1 MVVTFAI
8 GLEAKIQ
15 GCSRQPDLSLSPSP
29 EGWDTTETPHR
40 SPTTPRLGF
49 SFNSAMHTGEI
60 CLSSAFDVAEE
71 GNEIHKLQPSF
82 SSKVLSSS

>member
-1 MVVTFAI
+1 MSLLPLDLRPKFKDA
-8 GLEAKIQ
+8 Q
-15 GCSRQPDLSLSPSP
+15 GSQISVSLSP

-49 SFNSAMHTGEI
+49 SFNSATHTGEI
-60 CLSSAFDVAEE
+60 YLSSAFDVAEE